1 MGVDRETA
9 FYGIRISQGWT
20 TTEDDIRALCLA
32 IKRILGRAVV

>member
-20 TTEDDIRALCLA
+20 TTEDDIEALCRV
-32 IKRILGRAVV
+32 IQKILSAL